1 VPQLLGERR
10 LSECCPHSGHNLYD
24 LIRQDFYQGLEVDTI
39 TTTLKRQWFAQI
51 VDKTKRIEYRDIK
64 PYWTSRLSKVSTPF
78 RLVLRNGM
86 SPPIPVLTVRI
97 DRVVPSP
104 RGKTRKGT
112 YALHI
117 GRVLKV
123 EHWDRKKKR
132 PK

>member
-1 VPQLLGERR
+1 M
-10 LSECCPHSGHNLYD
+10 
-24 LIRQDFYQGLEVDTI
+24 DTI
-39 TTTLKRQWFAQI
+39 TTTLEREWFSQI
-51 VDKTKRIEYRDIK
+51 VDRSKRIEYREIK

-86 SPPIPVLTVRI
+86 NRPIPVLTVRI
-97 DRVVPSP
+97 DRIVPNPNPNPNPKRKS
-104 RGKTRKGT
+104 GKRKGN

>member
-1 VPQLLGERR
+1 M
-10 LSECCPHSGHNLYD
+10 
-24 LIRQDFYQGLEVDTI
+24 DTI
-39 TTTLKRQWFAQI
+39 TTTIKREWLSKI
-51 VDKTKRIEYRDIK
+51 VDRSKRIEYREIRRS
-64 PYWTSRLSKVSTPF
+64 WTKRLRNLQTPF

-86 SPPIPVLTVRI
+86 SPPIPVVTVRI
-97 DRVVPSP
+97 DRIVPNP
-104 RGKTRKGT
+104 KGKGRKPKGD